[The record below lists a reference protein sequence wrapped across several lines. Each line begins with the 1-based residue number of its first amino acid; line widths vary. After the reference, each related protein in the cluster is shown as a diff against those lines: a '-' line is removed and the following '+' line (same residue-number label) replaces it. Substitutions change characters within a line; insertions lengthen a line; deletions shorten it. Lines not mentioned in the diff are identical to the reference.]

1 MCPTISPVSTAVMSG
16 ALWYRNRA
24 MAAKTKPAAKS
35 KTATKKSN
43 GTPKAA
49 PAKAA
54 PAKGKAKAEP
64 ARISPAKVAAA
75 AAAPPSARAARPT
88 QPIRIFDGPVRSD
101 GPLRPITPAAPPAPA
116 PVDQAARVGELW
128 RRLETWVTSTGAP
141 PLALNAGAT
150 EKAIAA
156 AEKTMKLVFPPDFR
170 ASLAVHDGQAPNP
183 TDATNGQV
191 FPWMPG
197 CPPLLSVARIL
208 ERWKEEQELAAKR
221 QPKKEWFDAGGKLKG
236 GVYRT
241 GRIPVAG
248 PVRRDS
254 ERTFLDMDPGPSGT
268 RGQLITMVSAA
279 DFVVI
284 DASFA
289 AAFERWVNVLERG
302 IWIYDTALH
311 TVHPRALAPATSHP
325 SGLFSK
331 R

>member
-1 MCPTISPVSTAVMSG
+1 MP
-16 ALWYRNRA
+16 
-24 MAAKTKPAAKS
+24 AKKKPAAK
-35 KTATKKSN
+35 KAAPKK
-43 GTPKAA
+43 PAAKPAKA
-49 PAKAA
+49 PAKAPAKPAARASRQTTPIQSVTRTSA
-54 PAKGKAKAEP
+54 PA
-64 ARISPAKVAAA
+64 
-75 AAAPPSARAARPT
+75 AARVVA
-88 QPIRIFDGPVRSD
+88 PVKAV
-101 GPLRPITPAAPPAPA
+101 AAPPAPPA
-116 PVDQAARVGELW
+116 PPPVDHAARVSDLW
-128 RRLETWVTSTGAP
+128 RRLETWVGITGAP
-141 PLALNAGAT
+141 SLSLNPGAS

-156 AEKTMKLVFPPDFR
+156 AEKAMKLSFPPDVR
-170 ASLAVHDGQAPNP
+170 ASLAVHDGQATEGGAP
-183 TDATNGQV
+183 V

-197 CPPLLSVARIL
+197 CPPLLPLARIV
-208 ERWKEEQELAAKR
+208 ERWKEEQDFAAKR

-241 GRIPVAG
+241 GRIPIAG
-248 PVRRDS
+248 PVRKDG
-254 ERTFLDMDPGPSGT
+254 ERTFLDMDPGPAGT

-302 IWIYDTALH
+302 LWIYDTALS

>member
-1 MCPTISPVSTAVMSG
+1 
-16 ALWYRNRA
+16 
-24 MAAKTKPAAKS
+24 
-35 KTATKKSN
+35 
-43 GTPKAA
+43 
-49 PAKAA
+49 
-54 PAKGKAKAEP
+54 
-64 ARISPAKVAAA
+64 
-75 AAAPPSARAARPT
+75 
-88 QPIRIFDGPVRSD
+88 
-101 GPLRPITPAAPPAPA
+101 
-116 PVDQAARVGELW
+116 
-128 RRLETWVTSTGAP
+128 
-141 PLALNAGAT
+141 
-150 EKAIAA
+150 
-156 AEKTMKLVFPPDFR
+156 
-170 ASLAVHDGQAPNP
+170 
-183 TDATNGQV
+183 
-191 FPWMPG
+191 MPG
-197 CPPLLSVARIL
+197 CPPLLPLARIV

-248 PVRRDS
+248 PIRRDS
-254 ERTFLDMDPGPSGT
+254 ERTFLDLDPGPSGT

-302 IWIYDTALH
+302 LWIYDTALH

>member
-1 MCPTISPVSTAVMSG
+1 
-16 ALWYRNRA
+16 
-24 MAAKTKPAAKS
+24 MAAKKKPAAK
-35 KTATKKSN
+35 
-43 GTPKAA
+43 PKASA
-49 PAKAA
+49 KKPAAKAKPKVAAKAA
-54 PAKGKAKAEP
+54 ERAP
-64 ARISPAKVAAA
+64 ARPESAPA
-75 AAAPPSARAARPT
+75 SRAARPT
-88 QPIRIFDGPVRSD
+88 SPIKAVAAPPRTGASPAPSR
-101 GPLRPITPAAPPAPA
+101 PAAPVAPPPPP
-116 PVDQAARVGELW
+116 PVDHAARVGELW
-128 RRLETWVTSTGAP
+128 RRLETWVASTGAP
-141 PLALNAGAT
+141 SLALNAGAP

-156 AEKTMKLVFPPDFR
+156 AEKTMKLAFPPDFR
-170 ASLAVHDGQAPNP
+170 ASLAIHDGQAIDGGAP
-183 TDATNGQV
+183 A

-197 CPPLLSVARIL
+197 CPPLLPLARIV
-208 ERWKEEQELAAKR
+208 ERWKDEQELAAKR

-254 ERTFLDMDPGPSGT
+254 ERTFLDLDPGPAGA

-302 IWIYDTALH
+302 LWIYDATLH
-311 TVHPRALAPATSHP
+311 AAHPRALPPATSHP